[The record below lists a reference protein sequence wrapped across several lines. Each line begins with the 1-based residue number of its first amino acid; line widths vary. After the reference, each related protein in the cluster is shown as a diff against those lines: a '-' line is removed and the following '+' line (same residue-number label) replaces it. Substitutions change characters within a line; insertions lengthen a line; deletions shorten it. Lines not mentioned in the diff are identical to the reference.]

1 MSAKHKSEVK
11 DLDVPDEAK
20 AYVATEIELD
30 RALERL
36 VNELEAA
43 GKLDKTVFVLLADH
57 YPYGLSKNAIDS
69 LSTYDRDSVVEINHN
84 ALIIWNSAMEEKH
97 ITKPCMSVDVLPTV
111 LNLFGVEYD
120 SRVFT
125 GRDILST
132 TQGIAVMRNLS
143 WVTDKGT
150 YFASSGKF
158 VPKENVEVSDEYI
171 ENINNIVKNRLN
183 IAKLVLKT
191 NYYNYLFN

>member
-132 TQGIAVMRNLS
+132 AQGIAIMRNLS

-158 VPKENVEVSDEYI
+158 VPKEDVEVSDDYI

>member
-1 MSAKHKSEVK
+1 MSAKHKDEVK
-11 DLDVPDEAK
+11 ELDVPTEAK
-20 AYVATEIELD
+20 AYVATQIELD

-36 VNELEAA
+36 VNELEQA

-57 YPYGLSKNAIDS
+57 YPYALNQNSIDS
-69 LSTYDRDSVVEINHN
+69 LSSYKRDSVVEINHN
-84 ALIIWNSAMEEKH
+84 ALIIWNSAMEEKK

-125 GRDILST
+125 GRDIFST
-132 TQGIAVMRNLS
+132 AQGIAIMRNLS

-150 YFASSGKF
+150 YFASSGRF
-158 VPKENVEVSDEYI
+158 EAKEDVEVSDDYI

-183 IAKLVLKT
+183 IAKLILKT

>member
-1 MSAKHKSEVK
+1 MSAKHKNEVQE
-11 DLDVPDEAK
+11 LDVPDEAK
-20 AYVATEIELD
+20 AYVATQIELD

-36 VNELEAA
+36 VKELDEA

-57 YPYGLSKNAIDS
+57 YPYGLSKSAIDS
-69 LSTYDRDSVVEINHN
+69 LSAYNRDSVVEINHN
-84 ALIIWNSAMEEKH
+84 ALIIWNSQMEETH
-97 ITKPCMSVDVLPTV
+97 ITKTCMSVDVLPTI
-111 LNLFGVEYD
+111 LNLFGISYD

-132 TQGIAVMRNLS
+132 SQGIAIMRNLS

-150 YFASSGKF
+150 YYANSGKF
-158 VPKENVEVSDEYI
+158 EPKEDVEISDDYI

-183 IAKLVLKT
+183 IAKLILKT